1 MVSGYPTSTSL
12 PRVDGLSTD
21 PRVFGCHSGKGMHRL
36 HDMHVVF
43 SLCQHEGMSKA
54 CACGC
59 KVMGAIPWLGCL
71 GKSSNKAL
79 SGAGHGLGARHV
91 TKASLT

>member
-1 MVSGYPTSTSL
+1 MSGYTTSTSL

-21 PRVFGCHSGKGMHRL
+21 PRVLGCHGGKGMHRL

-43 SLCQHEGMSKA
+43 SLCQHGGMSKA
-54 CACGC
+54 
-59 KVMGAIPWLGCL
+59 GAIPWLGCL

-79 SGAGHGLGARHV
+79 PGAGHELGARHV